1 MSGFPHG
8 SLQSRMRIYCSGW
21 EEQVLTEFRTY
32 GAAAEL
38 LDAYREQPR
47 LGVHRRHAA
56 WG

>member
-1 MSGFPHG
+1 
-8 SLQSRMRIYCSGW
+8 MRIYGSGW

-56 WG
+56 QG